1 MSVQSSL
8 TIEVY
13 SSGSTQITDPN
24 NLLQRAEDIHFA
36 TCYPGG
42 IYTTASFFIPLDVTR
57 WIPLKHAY
65 RVVIRD
71 GTKLVWEGWLAEITF
86 KVDPGRSGIEVSCLG
101 LWSLL
106 FHQYKY
112 NRWVDRRY
120 DGPNVDMWYAHAG
133 NANEKCTFDKRDRLM
148 FIPKPEAW
156 SSGEFAVLRY
166 HLNGSSNV
174 KQANFSYDLQEGAQ
188 AWELMLYDFA
198 HSASLW
204 TTASSGSGD
213 VSLTLSGS
221 SSGILEFRLYS
232 RAAQTPT
239 SSSIYG
245 KITNLSMLAENSSG
259 CVTTTPT
266 QILQASIQ
274 YQSGGSFSAC
284 TNLIGSNT
292 YDLTNVGI
300 VDDGWNRSV
309 AEFMMEVAKLSS
321 DGSKW
326 NVGILESEA
335 VAGETGGILYYEQEP
350 DLSDYDYILGIDE
363 DVIVGGFDLVSSAMP
378 DDVWTRAWVKFK
390 NTRGQEDWN
399 YADRTISNSIKS
411 RSGVV
416 IAPAGVSST
425 ASASALAET
434 IIATKQKTAYYI
446 GSPITIK
453 GFLRAK
459 TGERVPASWIRSGKR
474 LKIMNFLSD
483 FGDEAPGTGFTFLI
497 SQTEYNDSNGTNR
510 LTLGRPD
517 SAALNMALSAP
528 RPD

>member
-1 MSVQSSL
+1 
-8 TIEVY
+8 
-13 SSGSTQITDPN
+13 
-24 NLLQRAEDIHFA
+24 
-36 TCYPGG
+36 
-42 IYTTASFFIPLDVTR
+42 
-57 WIPLKHAY
+57 
-65 RVVIRD
+65 
-71 GTKLVWEGWLAEITF
+71 
-86 KVDPGRSGIEVSCLG
+86 
-101 LWSLL
+101 
-106 FHQYKY
+106 
-112 NRWVDRRY
+112 
-120 DGPNVDMWYAHAG
+120 
-133 NANEKCTFDKRDRLM
+133 
-148 FIPKPEAW
+148 
-156 SSGEFAVLRY
+156 
-166 HLNGSSNV
+166 
-174 KQANFSYDLQEGAQ
+174 
-188 AWELMLYDFA
+188 
-198 HSASLW
+198 
-204 TTASSGSGD
+204 
-213 VSLTLSGS
+213 
-221 SSGILEFRLYS
+221 
-232 RAAQTPT
+232 
-239 SSSIYG
+239 
-245 KITNLSMLAENSSG
+245 
-259 CVTTTPT
+259 
-266 QILQASIQ
+266 
-274 YQSGGSFSAC
+274 
-284 TNLIGSNT
+284 
-292 YDLTNVGI
+292 
-300 VDDGWNRSV
+300 
-309 AEFMMEVAKLSS
+309 MMEVAKLSS